1 MQLGQKLSTNLPSVS
16 SWSNLSEISE
26 ASNGDVDTRSAD
38 EIFILKKS
46 ILDSSQND
54 FIEAILSDKLGTEF
68 ISKYLRDSSL
78 EIRNVA
84 LSFGCTSLS
93 SEGLSESK
101 RNDIF
106 ASFSRYFEQNSEDC

>member
-1 MQLGQKLSTNLPSVS
+1 MLCAFITRLLSILKQLSKMQLGQKLSTNLPSVS

-54 FIEAILSDKLGTEF
+54 FIEAILSDKLG
-68 ISKYLRDSSL
+68 Y
-78 EIRNVA
+78 
-84 LSFGCTSLS
+84 
-93 SEGLSESK
+93 
-101 RNDIF
+101 
-106 ASFSRYFEQNSEDC
+106 